1 VLLLFVES
9 YGRSALEEPFYAR
22 TTVPAL
28 EAFEV
33 RLAARGLSAA
43 SGWLTS
49 PTVGGQSWL
58 ATGTFSSGLWL
69 PDQGR
74 YDVAMQSA
82 RLTLAR
88 AFARAGY
95 RTVAFKPAV
104 TRPWPEGA
112 RLGFARVYAA
122 ADLGYAG
129 EPYNWVTMPDQ
140 YTLSVME
147 RGERRTATRPLFAE
161 VSLISS
167 HSPWTPIAPVLE
179 DWSSIGDGRVF
190 STWADEGD
198 PPEVVWN
205 DGELMRV
212 QYGRAVDYV
221 LGVLASYAA
230 GFVDEGTLLIVVG
243 DHQPPFIAGD
253 NTGRDVPI
261 HVISGDARLLA
272 PFQSWGFTPGLRP
285 SPDLPPKRMDAFR
298 DFFLDAF
305 SSAAADAAR

>member
-1 VLLLFVES
+1 
-9 YGRSALEEPFYAR
+9 
-22 TTVPAL
+22 
-28 EAFEV
+28 
-33 RLAARGLSAA
+33 
-43 SGWLTS
+43 
-49 PTVGGQSWL
+49 
-58 ATGTFSSGLWL
+58 
-69 PDQGR
+69 
-74 YDVAMQSA
+74 
-82 RLTLAR
+82 
-88 AFARAGY
+88 
-95 RTVAFKPAV
+95 
-104 TRPWPEGA
+104 
-112 RLGFARVYAA
+112 
-122 ADLGYAG
+122 
-129 EPYNWVTMPDQ
+129 DQ
-140 YTLSVME
+140 YTLSVLE

-205 DGELMRV
+205 DGERMRV

-253 NTGRDVPI
+253 NAGRDVPI

-272 PFQSWGFTPGLRP
+272 PFQSWGFTPGMRP
-285 SPDLPPKRMDAFR
+285 SPDLRPKRMDTVR

-305 SSAAADAAR
+305 SSTAGDAAR